1 MFVRRVQTRPHG
13 AAGGT
18 AYRLVHSQRCGA
30 KVRQIVLAHFPAGL
44 DRRVPRPHWKRLA
57 AAVRD
62 QLTGQRPLPDPDPDP
77 AERELAERIAAE
89 ASAVA
94 PLVRRRLRDGD
105 CDLGFQIADD
115 PAPAPRE
122 QALALLPS
130 SLRQTDVREAGAARL
145 LDLLAGQL
153 GLRECLQQA
162 GLRPRHVRL
171 GCAQILARA
180 LHPASERETL
190 RWLQHDSALPELLG
204 LRPADLSSNSLYLAS
219 DALWQARDQIEPT
232 LFAHESKLFRLEPRI
247 IFYDLTNTFHT
258 GRPKH
263 PYAARGRSKQKRH
276 DCPLVTLGL
285 LLDGQGFPRRS
296 EVLAGNVGE
305 PGTLQEA
312 VRRLGA
318 LAGERPTVVFDGG
331 IVRAENLAWL
341 REQGLHWIT
350 VERPRRA
357 APERAADT
365 QWQSAGGH
373 QLQIWRLST
382 AEAGLAAGAAAER
395 PEADP
400 GEEARLCVWSPQRE
414 RDEQDFLQ
422 RRRARYE
429 ACLQA
434 LHTGL
439 SVKGHLKAYAKVL
452 RKLGRLE
459 QTHKLVASQYKVR
472 VERGEKGRAKAVLWE
487 LGPRHGQRDRVQGTS
502 LLRTSRTDWDDERIV
517 REYCRLADIEATF
530 RSFKEELGLRPLHHS
545 LGQRVAG
552 HLFITVLAYHLV
564 HALRYRLRAAGVTYS
579 WHSIRARMRT
589 WVRLTTTMRTAEG
602 QTWSQRQDVDPN
614 NEQARLAAAAG
625 LAFQRHR
632 RTIPLDWDALR
643 EQSGDIAKDH
653 KV

>member
-1 MFVRRVQTRPHG
+1 M
-13 AAGGT
+13 
-18 AYRLVHSQRCGA
+18 
-30 KVRQIVLAHFPAGL
+30 
-44 DRRVPRPHWKRLA
+44 
-57 AAVRD
+57 
-62 QLTGQRPLPDPDPDP
+62 
-77 AERELAERIAAE
+77 
-89 ASAVA
+89 
-94 PLVRRRLRDGD
+94 
-105 CDLGFQIADD
+105 
-115 PAPAPRE
+115 
-122 QALALLPS
+122 
-130 SLRQTDVREAGAARL
+130 
-145 LDLLAGQL
+145 
-153 GLRECLQQA
+153 
-162 GLRPRHVRL
+162 
-171 GCAQILARA
+171 
-180 LHPASERETL
+180 
-190 RWLQHDSALPELLG
+190 
-204 LRPADLSSNSLYLAS
+204 
-219 DALWQARDQIEPT
+219 
-232 LFAHESKLFRLEPRI
+232 
-247 IFYDLTNTFHT
+247 
-258 GRPKH
+258 
-263 PYAARGRSKQKRH
+263 
-276 DCPLVTLGL
+276 
-285 LLDGQGFPRRS
+285 
-296 EVLAGNVGE
+296 LAGNIGE

-331 IVRAENLAWL
+331 IVSAENLAWL

-350 VERPRRA
+350 VERQRRA

-365 QWQSAGGH
+365 RWQSAGGH

-382 AEAGLAAGAAAER
+382 AEAGLEAGAAAER

-429 ACLQA
+429 ASLQA

-439 SVKGHLKAYAKVL
+439 SVKGRLKAYDKVL

-472 VERGEKGRAKAVLWE
+472 VERGEQGRAKAVLWE

-625 LAFQRHR
+625 LAFRRHR

>member
-44 DRRVPRPHWKRLA
+44 ERRVARPHWKRLA

-62 QLTGQRPLPDPDPDP
+62 QLADPDPDP

-105 CDLGFQIADD
+105 CDLGFQVADD

-219 DALWQARDQIEPT
+219 DALWEARDQIEPT
-232 LFAHESKLFRLEPRI
+232 LFAHQRKLFRLEPRI

-331 IVRAENLAWL
+331 IVSAENLAWL

-350 VERPRRA
+350 
-357 APERAADT
+357 
-365 QWQSAGGH
+365 
-373 QLQIWRLST
+373 
-382 AEAGLAAGAAAER
+382 
-395 PEADP
+395 
-400 GEEARLCVWSPQRE
+400 
-414 RDEQDFLQ
+414 
-422 RRRARYE
+422 
-429 ACLQA
+429 
-434 LHTGL
+434 
-439 SVKGHLKAYAKVL
+439 
-452 RKLGRLE
+452 
-459 QTHKLVASQYKVR
+459 
-472 VERGEKGRAKAVLWE
+472 KGRAKAVLWE

-579 WHSIRARMRT
+579 WHSIRERMRT

-625 LAFQRHR
+625 LAFQPHR

>member
-62 QLTGQRPLPDPDPDP
+62 QLTGQRPLPDPDP

-204 LRPADLSSNSLYLAS
+204 LRPADLASNSLYLAS

-331 IVRAENLAWL
+331 IVSAENLAWL

-365 QWQSAGGH
+365 LWQSAGGH

-382 AEAGLAAGAAAER
+382 AEAGLEAGAAAER
-395 PEADP
+395 PEPDP
-400 GEEARLCVWSPQRE
+400 GEEARLCVWSPQRD
-414 RDEQDFLQ
+414 RDEQEFLQ

-439 SVKGHLKAYAKVL
+439 SVKGHLKAYDKVL

-472 VERGEKGRAKAVLWE
+472 VERGEQGRAKAVLWE
-487 LGPRHGQRDRVQGTS
+487 LGPRHGQRDRVRGTS

-589 WVRLTTTMRTAEG
+589 WLRLTTTMRTAEG

>member
-1 MFVRRVQTRPHG
+1 MGRVQ
-13 AAGGT
+13 A
-18 AYRLVHSQRCGA
+18 VQ
-30 KVRQIVLAHFPAGL
+30 
-44 DRRVPRPHWKRLA
+44 PR
-57 AAVRD
+57 
-62 QLTGQRPLPDPDPDP
+62 
-77 AERELAERIAAE
+77 
-89 ASAVA
+89 S
-94 PLVRRRLRDGD
+94 
-105 CDLGFQIADD
+105 
-115 PAPAPRE
+115 
-122 QALALLPS
+122 
-130 SLRQTDVREAGAARL
+130 
-145 LDLLAGQL
+145 
-153 GLRECLQQA
+153 
-162 GLRPRHVRL
+162 
-171 GCAQILARA
+171 RA
-180 LHPASERETL
+180 T
-190 RWLQHDSALPELLG
+190 
-204 LRPADLSSNSLYLAS
+204 
-219 DALWQARDQIEPT
+219 
-232 LFAHESKLFRLEPRI
+232 
-247 IFYDLTNTFHT
+247 
-258 GRPKH
+258 
-263 PYAARGRSKQKRH
+263 
-276 DCPLVTLGL
+276 
-285 LLDGQGFPRRS
+285 
-296 EVLAGNVGE
+296 
-305 PGTLQEA
+305 
-312 VRRLGA
+312 
-318 LAGERPTVVFDGG
+318 
-331 IVRAENLAWL
+331 
-341 REQGLHWIT
+341 
-350 VERPRRA
+350 
-357 APERAADT
+357 
-365 QWQSAGGH
+365 
-373 QLQIWRLST
+373 
-382 AEAGLAAGAAAER
+382 AER

-579 WHSIRARMRT
+579 WHSIRERMRT